1 MDRFDANRRPI
12 LYAIAMLA
20 GFVDATGY
28 MQAGGYFVSFMSGN
42 TTLLALDV
50 ARSSYRVLA
59 PAALIAGF
67 VAGVAAG
74 TWLGDRHAARRKRN
88 VLAAVALLLI
98 VAASLRANG
107 EIALSTAT
115 LVLAMGAANTA
126 PSGNRTQGVGLTYMT
141 GALVRLGQ
149 ALGARLGGS
158 CPGEWRG
165 FLLLWISL
173 LAGAVCGALLTI
185 HAPAWPLWIGAG
197 MAAVLAAFAA
207 RLPAEV

>member
-12 LYAIAMLA
+12 IYAIAMLA

-28 MQAGGYFVSFMSGN
+28 LQAGGYFVSFMTGN

-50 ARSSYRVLA
+50 ANSSHRVLA
-59 PAALIAGF
+59 PASLIGGF

-74 TWLGDRHAARRKRN
+74 TWLGDRYAARRKRN
-88 VLAAVALLLI
+88 ILTAVSLLLL
-98 VAASLRANG
+98 VAAAFRVIG
-107 EIALSTAT
+107 ETTLSTAA

-149 ALGARLGGS
+149 ALGERLGGS
-158 CPGEWRG
+158 SPGEWRG
-165 FLLLWISL
+165 FLLLWSSL
-173 LAGAVCGALLTI
+173 LAGAVCGAVVTL

-197 MAAVLAAFAA
+197 MAAALAVLAA
-207 RLPAEV
+207 RLPAET